1 MSPYLENSFKEAC
14 SAFDWTILHKFD
26 IEFMILF
33 GLDELFGL
41 LKSTIIECGVQLP
54 SIVLVRLLEMLLSL
68 VSTSLSGNVSGLTLA
83 MSVSLL
89 QNRVLEI

>member
-1 MSPYLENSFKEAC
+1 MLEV
-14 SAFDWTILHKFD
+14 
-26 IEFMILF
+26 
-33 GLDELFGL
+33 DELLGQST
-41 LKSTIIECGVQLP
+41 STINKFRMQLF

-89 QNRVLEI
+89 QNRVLVMQ